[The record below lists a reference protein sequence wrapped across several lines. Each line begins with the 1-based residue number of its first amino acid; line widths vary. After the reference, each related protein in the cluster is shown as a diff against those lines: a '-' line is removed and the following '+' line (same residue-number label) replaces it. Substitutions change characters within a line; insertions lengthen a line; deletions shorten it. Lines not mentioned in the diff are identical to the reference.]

1 MLLKSDGT
9 LIFPTG
15 RFIGIYFSEELKYAV
30 SIGYKVYPICGYLF
44 DIMES
49 PFKDFVNDIYRRRLE
64 AKARGEK
71 ALDFIN
77 KTTMNSL
84 YGRFGINPESTTT
97 LILNKEEALKF
108 PMEHEGFMHSEELRA
123 PCSQVRLHLESPT
136 SLQAW
141 R

>member
-1 MLLKSDGT
+1 
-9 LIFPTG
+9 
-15 RFIGIYFSEELKYAV
+15 
-30 SIGYKVYPICGYLF
+30 
-44 DIMES
+44 MES